1 MNNVEPRL
9 YFNSRLLASRTPL
22 LFEQVEEERNDVQR
36 GRQRQSA
43 YAVEFTI
50 AQKDEA
56 FSIIGSSADQ
66 ALSLTVALLQ
76 QGLQIMDAT
85 AAPVTLEHLSM
96 EMVDYISTIQ
106 DKRSEEEQLV
116 QLELLN
122 ALLGYINKECRVDEH
137 LDSGIQISFGPTD
150 KMLYQVPA
158 ALSTWVALILRD
170 ACSYC
175 YCYAELVESDKKGQ
189 SL

>member
-1 MNNVEPRL
+1 MNDEPRL
-9 YFNSRLLASRTPL
+9 NFTSRLLASRTAL
-22 LFEQVEEERNDVQR
+22 LFEQLEEERNYVQR
-36 GRQRQSA
+36 GRQLQSA

-76 QGLQIMDAT
+76 KGLQGMDAT
-85 AAPVTLEHLSM
+85 AEPVTLEHLSM
-96 EMVDYISTIQ
+96 EMVDYFSTIQ
-106 DKRSEEEQLV
+106 DKKSEEEQMV
-116 QLELLN
+116 QMELLN
-122 ALLGYINKECRVDEH
+122 ALLGYMNKECRVDEP

-150 KMLYQVPA
+150 KTLYQVPA
-158 ALSTWVALILRD
+158 ALSTWIALILRD
-170 ACSYC
+170 ACCYC